1 MEKQID
7 ILSLVDRMVLDSFLN
22 ALVGRSDDLALAV
35 ELFDP
40 VRGPPGYP
48 GDRKEGSV
56 ELHRDAE
63 H

>member
-1 MEKQID
+1 
-7 ILSLVDRMVLDSFLN
+7 MVLDSFLN

-40 VRGPPGYP
+40 VRGPAGDP

-56 ELHRDAE
+56 EFHRDAE